1 MKFLIPLFSFLS
13 CIAAGS
19 PFTIYNTKS
28 GLIHTDVHC
37 IAGGEKFIWIGT
49 NGGINRV
56 LFQGTKPVQF
66 SKRETAVAVTALEND
81 RNILWVG
88 LKGKGVYQMIKKNYK
103 LIGFRKDVLGDKE
116 IMKIKRVKK
125 GLVVFTISQK
135 FRFDFGKEKYSVV
148 DYTKGEY
155 SPTIK
160 IKDKILKINNGGLSR
175 YNIETKSFRAFKT
188 FIEARDY
195 LSWDN
200 GILIAASKGLVFYNP
215 ENDSIRFGTSKLEL
229 LEFKLNR
236 KDTNPSELD
245 LDWGQY
251 TLNYSF
257 TFEELGSPS
266 KISLSYTLKNGD
278 KLIEKTVSALDGIEL
293 SDLEHGTYNLSVM
306 AKNDIGIVSK
316 NKLRFKFSIANPL
329 SDLIWRYLM
338 IVLSI
343 VVWTIVV
350 TLIAKTKFKKD
361 MVVLEDALLEK
372 THKLNQ
378 IERAKYG
385 LVEEDEIQF

>member
-1 MKFLIPLFSFLS
+1 MKLLILLFSVFS
-13 CIAAGS
+13 FIAAGS

-28 GLIHTDVHC
+28 GLIHSDVHC
-37 IAGGEKFIWIGT
+37 IVGGEKFIWIGT
-49 NGGINRV
+49 NAGINRV
-56 LFQGTKPVQF
+56 LFQGTKPIQF
-66 SKRETAVAVTALEND
+66 SKRETSVPVTALEND
-81 RNILWVG
+81 GDIMWAG

-103 LIGFRKDVLGDKE
+103 LIGFRKDVLGGKE
-116 IMKIKRVKK
+116 IIKIKRVKK

-148 DYTKGEY
+148 DYINSEY

-175 YNIETKSFRAFKT
+175 YNIDTKSFRAFKY

-229 LEFKLNR
+229 LEFKLNSR
-236 KDTNPSELD
+236 DTNPIELD
-245 LDWGQY
+245 LDWGQH

-257 TFEELGSPS
+257 TFEELGSPG

-278 KLIEKTVSALDGIEL
+278 NLIENTVSALDGIEL
-293 SDLEHGTYNLSVM
+293 SDLEHGAYSLSVM

-316 NKLRFKFSIANPL
+316 NKLRFRFSIANPFVD
-329 SDLIWRYLM
+329 SIWRYL
-338 IVLSI
+338 IIILSI
-343 VVWTIVV
+343 VVWTIIIA
-350 TLIAKTKFKKD
+350 LIIRAKFKKD
-361 MVVLEDALLEK
+361 MEILEVALLEK
-372 THKLNQ
+372 TNKLNQ

-385 LVEEDEIQF
+385 LVDEDEIQF

>member
-1 MKFLIPLFSFLS
+1 MKLLILLFSVFS
-13 CIAAGS
+13 FIAAGS

-28 GLIHTDVHC
+28 GLIHSDVHC
-37 IAGGEKFIWIGT
+37 IVGGEKFIWIGT
-49 NGGINRV
+49 NAGINRV
-56 LFQGTKPVQF
+56 LFQGTKPIQF
-66 SKRETAVAVTALEND
+66 SKRETSVPVTALEND
-81 RNILWVG
+81 GDIMWAG

-116 IMKIKRVKK
+116 IIKIKRVKK

-148 DYTKGEY
+148 DYINSEY

-175 YNIETKSFRAFKT
+175 YNIDTKSFRAFKY

-229 LEFKLNR
+229 LEFKLNSR
-236 KDTNPSELD
+236 DTNPIELD
-245 LDWGQY
+245 LDWGQH

-257 TFEELGSPS
+257 TFEELGSPG

-278 KLIEKTVSALDGIEL
+278 NLIENTVSALDGIEL
-293 SDLEHGTYNLSVM
+293 SDLEHGAYSLSVM

-316 NKLRFKFSIANPL
+316 NKLRFRFSIANPFVD
-329 SDLIWRYLM
+329 SIWRYL
-338 IVLSI
+338 IIILSI
-343 VVWTIVV
+343 VVWTIIIA
-350 TLIAKTKFKKD
+350 LIIRAKFKKD
-361 MVVLEDALLEK
+361 MEILEVALLEK
-372 THKLNQ
+372 TNKLNQ

-385 LVEEDEIQF
+385 LVDEDEIQF